1 MKNLLYLILF
11 MQIEITYA
19 INLGDEFKSE
29 KLWGHRGELVD
40 LSQYKDKNIVLEWFN
55 EGCPFVRKH
64 YDSMNMQKLQKKYA
78 NDVVWLTIV
87 SSSENEQGYL
97 EDHKAAMATYNR
109 EKMASTHLVLDHT
122 GKFGQYYGAKTT
134 PHMFV
139 FHKGRLA
146 YMGAIDSIPST
157 QIEDI
162 SKATNYVEKIVEA
175 IKGGKKV
182 QVGQVKPYG
191 CSVKY

>member
-1 MKNLLYLILF
+1 MKNLLYIILF
-11 MQIEITYA
+11 LQIEITYA

-29 KLWGHRGELVD
+29 TLLGHKGELID
-40 LSQYKDKNIVLEWFN
+40 LSQYKDKTIVLEWFN
-55 EGCPFVRKH
+55 EGCPYVRKH
-64 YDSMNMQKLQKKYA
+64 YDSMNMQNLQKRYA

-87 SSSENEQGYL
+87 SSSKNEQGYL
-97 EDHKAAMATYNR
+97 VDHKVAMATYTR
-109 EKMASTHLVLDHT
+109 EKMASSHLLLDHT
-122 GKFGQYYGAKTT
+122 GKFGRYYGAKTT

-139 FHKGRLA
+139 FNKGKLA
-146 YMGAIDSIPST
+146 FMGAIDSMPTT

-162 SKATNYVEKIVEA
+162 AKATNYIEKIVEA
-175 IKGGKKV
+175 IKNGTTV